1 MLDKDRILSKID
13 ELRSYLRE
21 LRSIA
26 PKDYLVYVSNLEKKR
41 ACERLLQIMIECVI
55 DICLLL
61 VKGLELGLPSEESDL
76 FKKLKE
82 ARVID
87 EEMEEKLKRMKG
99 FRNILVHRYGE
110 IDDEIVFENL
120 QKLGDFEDFINEIL
134 NFIKRQE

>member
-99 FRNILVHRYGE
+99 FRNILVHR
-110 IDDEIVFENL
+110 L
-120 QKLGDFEDFINEIL
+120 SLGAGFIE
-134 NFIKRQE
+134 R

>member
-26 PKDYLVYVSNLEKKR
+26 PKDYLVYISSIEKKR

-61 VKGLELGLPSEESDL
+61 VKGLELGLPSDESDV
-76 FKKLKE
+76 FEKLRKNK
-82 ARVID
+82 VID
-87 EEMEEKLKRMKG
+87 EEMEEKLKQMKG